1 MNNKKY
7 EVVIDNEYMKVVR
20 LRYGVLVNIYK
31 YELGISLRN
40 QVYNAR
46 KELKKIEDNFYKT
59 KIEFTYRDLRDKKV
73 KINLPVGTVLYKESS
88 GSYSVV
94 ERKLSKKDW
103 LWELKT
109 TGSCFSGDTEKF
121 TELIDTVK
129 EIIENE

>member
-73 KINLPVGTVLYKESS
+73 KINLQ
-88 GSYSVV
+88 
-94 ERKLSKKDW
+94 
-103 LWELKT
+103 
-109 TGSCFSGDTEKF
+109 
-121 TELIDTVK
+121 
-129 EIIENE
+129 